1 MRITPRINEQRE
13 QEDGSCAIRI
23 EIRHNGRV
31 RHPMNINVKPGL
43 WDEKRGRVRIGHPK
57 HALYNAKIK
66 EATDRIE
73 ALCLDNPTATAK
85 EIRAM
90 LKRPSGG
97 GNLATAIAQVGRSKD
112 VNKETV
118 RINNL
123 VVANVEQCL
132 PDVRLQDFNSS
143 HARELR
149 NHLEAQG
156 LHQNTVRLRLLRL
169 RSLINAATGEV
180 TDAFRKVVPTEL
192 ESSTGSLTPDEV
204 KAFRA
209 ARMPTKAVELARD
222 TWMLQLTLAGM
233 RVGDV
238 LSVGPQCVSGDL
250 LVHTQIKTNLVR
262 RVPII
267 AQAREIIDRYAGG
280 ETLLPIIGF
289 SASDLHSGRTM
300 LNAQLK
306 VAALAAGIEKQVTT
320 HWARHTF
327 AGWMADL
334 DVREDVI
341 ASLMG
346 HRAKTRTA
354 TYMAKQGD
362 DRSRKAMAL
371 LEVAL
376 G

>member
-1 MRITPRINEQRE
+1 MRITPRINDQRE
-13 QEDGSCAIRI
+13 RDDGSCAIRI
-23 EIRHNGRV
+23 EIRHNGRE

-66 EATDRIE
+66 EAVDRIE
-73 ALCLDNPTATAK
+73 GLCLDNPTSTAK
-85 EIRAM
+85 EIRTM

-97 GNLATAIAQVGRSKD
+97 GNLATAIAQVGRSEG

-123 VVANVEQCL
+123 VVANVEAAL
-132 PDVRLQDFNSS
+132 PDVLLQDFTAT

-149 NHLEAQG
+149 KHLEAEG
-156 LHQNTVRLRLLRL
+156 LHQNTVRLRMLRL
-169 RSLINAATGEV
+169 RSLINAATGKV
-180 TDAFRKVVPTEL
+180 TDAFKKVVPSEL
-192 ESSTGSLTPDEV
+192 ESSTGSLTPEEV
-204 KAFRA
+204 RAFRM
-209 ARMPTKAVELARD
+209 ARMPTKSVELARD
-222 TWMLQLTLAGM
+222 AWMLQLTLAGM

-238 LSVGPQCVSGDL
+238 LSVGPQHIAGDL

-267 AQAREIIDRYAGG
+267 AQARVIMERYAGG
-280 ETLLPIIGF
+280 KTFLPIVGF
-289 SASDLHSGRTM
+289 ACADLHSGRTM
-300 LNAQLK
+300 LNTHLK
-306 VAALAAGIEKQVTT
+306 VAALAAGIDKPLAT

-327 AGWMADL
+327 ANWMAEL

-341 ASLMG
+341 AILMG

-354 TYMAKQGD
+354 SYMAKQGD
-362 DRSRKAMAL
+362 ERSRKAMAL
-371 LEVAL
+371 LEAAL